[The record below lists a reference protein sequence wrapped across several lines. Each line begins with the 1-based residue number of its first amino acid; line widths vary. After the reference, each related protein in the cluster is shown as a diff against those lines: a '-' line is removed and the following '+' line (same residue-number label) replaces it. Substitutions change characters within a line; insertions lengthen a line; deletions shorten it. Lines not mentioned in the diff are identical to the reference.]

1 MKARDEIIT
10 DLLEVIEEMSETL
23 EDVVA
28 VEQDFHLVQ
37 PIVESLREEI
47 TSLYEA

>member
-1 MKARDEIIT
+1 MKSRDETIT
-10 DLLEVIEEMSETL
+10 SLLEVIEEISETL
-23 EDVVA
+23 EDIAA
-28 VEQDFHLVQ
+28 VERDFDLVQ